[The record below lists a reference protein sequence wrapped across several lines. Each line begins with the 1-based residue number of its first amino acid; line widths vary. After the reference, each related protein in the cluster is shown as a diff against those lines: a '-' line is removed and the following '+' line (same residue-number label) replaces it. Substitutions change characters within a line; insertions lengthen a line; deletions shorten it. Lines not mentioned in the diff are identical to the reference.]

1 MPCWRGSGPIAFC
14 CLAEM
19 PSTTNSANE
28 PCASG
33 TPSAA
38 YRAPDSERADRTITC
53 STSRT
58 DSSPGDGEHRPA
70 DLVEHLILVGC
81 GAGGGRA
88 ERSPT

>member
-1 MPCWRGSGPIAFC
+1 MSASRSGLPSLSSTASMPCWRGSGPIAFC
-14 CLAEM
+14 CLAVS

-33 TPSAA
+33 TPRAA

-58 DSSPGDGEHRPA
+58 DSS
-70 DLVEHLILVGC
+70 LVTASTARL
-81 GAGGGRA
+81 
-88 ERSPT
+88 TW